1 MKDLVKYNLSICI
14 ASYNRPELLK
24 ETLDS
29 IGKLEASLDVHIID
43 DKSPRQDEISKVV
56 EQWADG
62 YAGRVDYNRNET
74 NLGEVETKRLLFNRV
89 ESQYLMLLGDDDTLV
104 KINFDKYIQLMCV
117 NEECFDL
124 ELFGYNV
131 IDQNNNVLKT
141 RRSLLKMHSYS
152 MNDTV
157 RKYFMRYVTFPFY
170 YFHPA
175 LYIIKTAVAKKLDLD
190 PTVGI
195 GEDYDLFTRIMNS
208 THVKWRINPIV
219 LFNWRKHNKES
230 INQSANV
237 KKRFETKY
245 LIIKK
250 HDNLKLNRFWIL
262 YVPLWFDEGYSLNS
276 KDLEDLGFSKSQ
288 IYLVSNNFLKWAKLL
303 ILPFYSTYRLFEY
316 AFVQLNFLFCG
327 RNYSSRF

>member
-152 MNDTV
+152 MNDTI

-195 GEDYDLFTRIMNS
+195 GEDYDLFTRIM
-208 THVKWRINPIV
+208 TP
-219 LFNWRKHNKES
+219 
-230 INQSANV
+230 
-237 KKRFETKY
+237 
-245 LIIKK
+245 
-250 HDNLKLNRFWIL
+250 
-262 YVPLWFDEGYSLNS
+262 
-276 KDLEDLGFSKSQ
+276 
-288 IYLVSNNFLKWAKLL
+288 
-303 ILPFYSTYRLFEY
+303 
-316 AFVQLNFLFCG
+316 FLF
-327 RNYSSRF
+327 FMLQ